1 MSTGV
6 GPGLTW
12 PGSDGLVVVV
22 DNSLEGGA
30 ETWPVV
36 DGREDCGALGSRGF
50 FCAFVF
56 DGAGTSG
63 TGSLTPS
70 SCELVEPGKAVESK
84 DMSGEATAIEAD
96 SDARAGTTVGMCAVA
111 FTAVAA
117 ELVES
122 TPRRASSPQKPFST
136 SFCTRACFPSFEYP
150 GIFRSLQR
158 ALSCGTVSLARI
170 A

>member
-12 PGSDGLVVVV
+12 PENDGLVAAV
-22 DNSLEGGA
+22 DSPLDDVA
-30 ETWPVV
+30 ETWSVV
-36 DGREDCGALGSRGF
+36 DGLEDCGALGLRGF

-56 DGAGTSG
+56 DGAGTSE

-70 SCELVEPGKAVESK
+70 TCELVEPGKAVESE
-84 DMSGEATAIEAD
+84 DMSRGATAEEDELD
-96 SDARAGTTVGMCAVA
+96 SRAGATVGICAVA
-111 FTAVAA
+111 FAGVA
-117 ELVES
+117 EEVVES
-122 TPRRASSPQKPFST
+122 TPRRASSPQRPFST

-158 ALSCGTVSLARI
+158 VLSCGTVSLGRVA
-170 A
+170 